1 MSECMLV
8 ATIMSLTTLA
18 TERQVNE
25 LKKVF
30 ELTTHGCRH
39 RACVMHSLKSYAR
52 LGAKLE

>member
-1 MSECMLV
+1 MLV

-30 ELTTHGCRH
+30 ELTTHGCRD
-39 RACVMHSLKSYAR
+39 RACVMYSLKSYAR